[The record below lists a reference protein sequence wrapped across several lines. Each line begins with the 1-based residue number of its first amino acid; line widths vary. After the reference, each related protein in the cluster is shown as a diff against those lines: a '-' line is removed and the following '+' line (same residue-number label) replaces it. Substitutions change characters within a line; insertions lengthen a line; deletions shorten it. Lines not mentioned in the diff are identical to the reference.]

1 MDRDWLEQYVEDY
14 NNRVYNGLMSP
25 SAKRLLRE
33 MKRKEHEEWEREQA
47 DVISGFDDGEPQTT
61 EDYELN

>member
-1 MDRDWLEQYVEDY
+1 
-14 NNRVYNGLMSP
+14 MSP
-25 SAKRLLRE
+25 ARKRLLRE

-47 DVISGFDDGEPQTT
+47 DVISGFEDGEPQTT